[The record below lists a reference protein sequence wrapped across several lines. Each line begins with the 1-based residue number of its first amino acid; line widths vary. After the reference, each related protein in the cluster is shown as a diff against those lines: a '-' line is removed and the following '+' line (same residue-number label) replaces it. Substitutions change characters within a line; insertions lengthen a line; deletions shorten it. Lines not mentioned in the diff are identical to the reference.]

1 MKLAIGTANLDKRYG
16 FRKSKIKKAE
26 IIKLF
31 RFIKKNKIN
40 LIDTADIYGNSEK
53 IIGNQKLDK
62 EKIITKIYVNS
73 KNYKKK
79 IFIENFQKS
88 LKRLKRKKIYG
99 LLIHNIFDLKFEKRK
114 SLFKILKFLKRNK
127 KIQKIGFS
135 IYSPKDLSYFKNLLT
150 PDILQIPINIFDR
163 RFDSKFFKK
172 YIFGNR
178 IEIHSRSCFLQGL
191 IINYKKN
198 DIRFQKFKK
207 WDFLF
212 NNLDKF
218 CEKFSIT
225 RMEACILY
233 LKKNKMIKYAIFGF
247 ENIKQLKM
255 ITSLFNNNSKILK
268 FPNNL
273 SIKDEKLIDPRKW

>member
-1 MKLAIGTANLDKRYG
+1 MKLAIGTANLDRRYG
-16 FRKSKIKKAE
+16 FRKSKIKKVE

-31 RFIKKNKIN
+31 RFIKRNKIN

-53 IIGNQKLDK
+53 IIGNQKLNK

-88 LKRLKRKKIYG
+88 LKRLKKKKIYG
-99 LLIHNIFDLKFEKRK
+99 LLIHNIFDLKLEKRN
-114 SLFKILKFLKRNK
+114 SLFKSLKFLKRNK

-135 IYSPKDLSYFKNLLT
+135 IYSPKDLIYFKNSLT

-172 YIFGNR
+172 YIFRNK

-212 NNLDKF
+212 DKLDKF

-225 RMEACILY
+225 RMEACIFY

-247 ENIKQLKM
+247 ENIEQLKM
-255 ITSLFNNNSKILK
+255 IISLFNSNSKILK
-268 FPNNL
+268 FPKNL